1 MLSLQ
6 SFMILFAC
14 HALLSSCTLKKKK
27 FRETSTVKSK
37 LLHVMRGQHVITMH
51 VIIVRS
57 KSKPVF
63 VLTLLTS

>member
-14 HALLSSCTLKKKK
+14 HALLSSCTLKKKT
-27 FRETSTVKSK
+27 FRETVKTK
-37 LLHVMRGQHVITMH
+37 QLHVMRGQHVITMH